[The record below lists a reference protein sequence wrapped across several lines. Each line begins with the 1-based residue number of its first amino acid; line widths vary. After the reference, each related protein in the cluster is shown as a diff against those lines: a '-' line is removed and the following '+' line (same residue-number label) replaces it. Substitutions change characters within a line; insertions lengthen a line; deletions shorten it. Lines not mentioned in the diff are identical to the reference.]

1 MQLQPYL
8 FILQRLNDHGHSAY
22 FVGGCVRDFLMNRQI
37 KDVDIATSAPAKLCE
52 QIFCDCD
59 IDSSAMYFGVISLD
73 KPVKCQIA
81 TYRSEGDYKNHRYPR
96 DIRFVNDVTL
106 DATRRDFTINAIYL
120 DKDGKYFDP
129 YSGKSDIERKIIRS
143 IGNPQVRLDE
153 DALRILRA
161 VRFSVLLEFELEENL
176 LNACIMLSDTLIYL
190 KEDTVYLERLKLFE
204 IKLNSKQKALLD
216 HYRNLI
222 PTLSKYF

>member
-8 FILQRLNDHGHSAY
+8 FVLKRLNDHGHSAY
-22 FVGGCVRDFLMNRQI
+22 FVGGCVRDFLMNRLI

-52 QIFCDCD
+52 QIFYDCD
-59 IDSSAMYFGVISLD
+59 IDSSAMYFGVVTLN
-73 KPVKCQIA
+73 KPVICQIT
-81 TYRSEGDYKNHRYPR
+81 TYRSEGDYKSHRYPK

-106 DATRRDFTINAIYL
+106 DAARRDFTINAIYL

-129 YSGKSDIERKIIRS
+129 YSGKADIDNRIIRC
-143 IGNPQVRLDE
+143 IGDPQLRLNE

-161 VRFSVLLEFELEENL
+161 IRFSILLEFELEENL
-176 LNACIMLSDTLIYL
+176 LNACILLSDTLVYL
-190 KEDTVYLERLKLFE
+190 KEDTVYLEHLKLFE
-204 IKLNSKQKALLD
+204 VKLNSSQIVLLSR
-216 HYRNLI
+216 YRNLI